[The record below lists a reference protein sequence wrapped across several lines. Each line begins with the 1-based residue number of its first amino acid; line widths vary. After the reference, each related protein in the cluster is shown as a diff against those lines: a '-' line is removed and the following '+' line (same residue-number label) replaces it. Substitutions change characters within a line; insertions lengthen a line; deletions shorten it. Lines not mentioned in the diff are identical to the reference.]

1 MANLVEQQLSD
12 AQIKDFCERVRTTPG
27 AAKSPTIIQRLMIEA
42 GVISPTAEDGKPSK
56 EAATSFRDGTLKRY
70 LERIDRATEITN
82 ALVKS
87 AGAGGDRLTALEE
100 VILIELQDHIA
111 QAETVDINFL
121 TTQVMKLRTSI
132 SMRKKD
138 ERDREDLDRRQRE
151 TAAKLELAEKREALF
166 TEQIAKLE
174 RERAEWEEKKAAA
187 KAALTEVKKKGGL
200 TKESLK
206 AIEEAAALL

>member
-12 AQIKDFCERVRTTPG
+12 AQIQDFCERVRNTPG
-27 AAKSPTIIQRLMIEA
+27 AAKSPAIIQRLMIEA
-42 GVISPTAEDGKPSK
+42 GVISPNAEDGKPSK
-56 EAATSFRDGTLKRY
+56 MAATAFRDGTLKRY
-70 LERIDRATEITN
+70 LERIDRSREITN
-82 ALVKS
+82 ALVQS

-111 QAETVDINFL
+111 QAPEVDINFL

-138 ERDREDLDRRQRE
+138 ERDREDLDRKQRE

-174 RERAEWEEKKAAA
+174 RERAKAEAKDKAARA
-187 KAALTEVKKKGGL
+187 ILDDASLPLEQRVGKMRNLFSIGG
-200 TKESLK
+200 
-206 AIEEAAALL
+206 

>member
-1 MANLVEQQLSD
+1 MATLVEQQLSD
-12 AQIKDFCERVRTTPG
+12 AQLKDFCERVRNTPG
-27 AAKSPTIIQRLMIEA
+27 AAKSPTVLQRLMIEA
-42 GVISPTAEDGKPSK
+42 GVISRDSATGKPSK
-56 EAATSFRDGTLKRY
+56 MAAIAFRDGPLAKY
-70 LERIDRATEITN
+70 LERIDRSAEITN
-82 ALVKS
+82 ALVEA

-138 ERDREDLDRRQRE
+138 ERDREDLDRKQRE

-166 TEQIAKLE
+166 VEQIGKLE
-174 RERAEWEEKKAAA
+174 RERAKAEAKD
-187 KAALTEVKKKGGL
+187 KAALAILDDASLPFEQRVGKMRNLFSIGG
-200 TKESLK
+200 
-206 AIEEAAALL
+206 